1 MAASVDSP
9 VTLIVL
15 PNTTSLLGIEIFP
28 VPLASII
35 KLLLLF
41 VVVIT
46 LVEILTSPVVNI
58 GDVIVPVL
66 LMVVVDV
73 VPTTVK
79 V

>member
-1 MAASVDSP
+1 M
-9 VTLIVL
+9 
-15 PNTTSLLGIEIFP
+15 EIFP

-66 LMVVVDV
+66 LIVVVDV
-73 VPTTVK
+73 TPTTVK